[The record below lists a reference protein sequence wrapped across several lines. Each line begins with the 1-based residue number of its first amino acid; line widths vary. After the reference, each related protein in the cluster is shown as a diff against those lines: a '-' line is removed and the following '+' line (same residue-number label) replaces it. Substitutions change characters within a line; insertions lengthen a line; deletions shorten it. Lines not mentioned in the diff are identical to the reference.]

1 MPRLNVAQGNQAI
14 WMLSAGASQRHVALV
29 SLALEGKP
37 SQVKTMTY
45 GRLFLPIQYKKLWK
59 EIPSNYMLKKLEGKS
74 FLFDDQKIWKGYPSI
89 FMTKNLEGKSF
100 QKIKYILEGTSFHI
114 L

>member
-1 MPRLNVAQGNQAI
+1 MCLI
-14 WMLSAGASQRHVALV
+14 Y

-89 FMTKNLEGKSF
+89 FMIKNLEGKSF
-100 QKIKYILEGTSFHI
+100 QKIKYILEGKSFNI

>member
-1 MPRLNVAQGNQAI
+1 MVNKC
-14 WMLSAGASQRHVALV
+14 